1 MCIRDRLKEIT
12 PGVMD
17 CCAKTVSLDYSATQ
31 DAAVEQQLA
40 VVAPVVVPPE
50 AAAIISPEMKDMEAN
65 LEEEQETVRKI
76 EKELEDAKQALKA
89 QEESISISG
98 VEEEAQQQQQQR
110 TPQGDL
116 PSEADAKFEARVF
129 EWGPGHES
137 VSNDV

>member
-1 MCIRDRLKEIT
+1 
-12 PGVMD
+12 MD

-89 QEESISISG
+89 QEESNSISG
-98 VEEEAQQQQQQR
+98 VEEEAQQQQQR

>member
-1 MCIRDRLKEIT
+1 
-12 PGVMD
+12 MD

-65 LEEEQETVRKI
+65 LEEEQVTVRKI
-76 EKELEDAKQALKA
+76 EKELEEAKQALKA

-98 VEEEAQQQQQQR
+98 VEEEAQQQQQQQR